1 MSVIGQ
7 ALPRIDGPLKLTGSA
22 KYSSD
27 HNFENMLYGVAVG
40 STIANGRIASVDAGA
55 AREMSGVIEIF
66 HRGNMPALYKSSP
79 EAGPIDESR
88 PPFADDVI
96 RYYGQYVA
104 LVVAETFEEAVAA
117 AACVTVTYADVESPN
132 VALELSPDDE
142 PEEQSRRGEPEAAF
156 AAAPVKV
163 DQVYVIPVE
172 THNAIELHASVA
184 VPEGDRITLYNT
196 TQAVVNSRNVL
207 SEMLGVRREDV
218 RVVMKFLGSGF
229 GSKLWVWPHEPLAAA
244 AARRLGRPIKLV
256 LSRKQNFASAGH
268 RARTRQR
275 VRMSAERDGTLTS
288 LLHEYVNHRSLY
300 DEYDEN
306 CGEATP
312 FFYGTPNLLVTSAQ
326 TKRHVGA
333 PTAMRGPGAVPGL
346 FATESAYD
354 ELAIALDIDPVQL
367 RIKNEPERDQEQNIP
382 FSSRY
387 YIECLTLGAVKFGW
401 AQRTPAVGSMRKD
414 DAILGY
420 GMAGC
425 SWIAA
430 RFAAEARVELRA
442 DGSAFVGI
450 ATQDIGTGTYTVL
463 AQLVAEATGV
473 PLERVIVDI
482 GDTNLPPGPTSGGSM
497 ATASIIPAVNE
508 AARGAMK
515 AAIGLSTTIENAP
528 FAGRKPDELEFK
540 DGRIVTKDGLHG
552 DGVPFEDVLASA
564 NVALVTGSGKGSRTF
579 GEEQPERSAHSYG
592 AHFVEVAWQPQIA
605 RLRVKRI
612 VTVIDGGTI
621 INPRTARNQVLGS
634 LVMGVGMA
642 LFEHTVYDRRSG
654 APINDNL
661 ADYIVATNA
670 DAPSM
675 DVTFLDYPDRYLN
688 EHGARGIGEIGLA
701 GIAAAITS
709 AVYHATGVRVRE
721 LPVEIEKLL
730 EPRDWA
736 AR

>member
-1 MSVIGQ
+1 MSVIGK
-7 ALPRIDGPLKLTGSA
+7 ALSRIDGPLKLTGSA
-22 KYSSD
+22 RYSSD
-27 HNFENMLYGVAVG
+27 HSFANMLYGVVVG
-40 STIANGRIASVDAGA
+40 SSIANGRVTAIDAA
-55 AREMSGVIEIF
+55 AALKMPGVVEIF
-66 HRGNMPALYKSSP
+66 HRDNIPALYKSSP

-88 PPFADDVI
+88 PPFADDVV

-104 LVVAETFEEAVAA
+104 LVVAETFEEAAAA
-117 AACVTVTYADVESPN
+117 AACVNVTYADVASPN
-132 VALELSPDDE
+132 VALELSPDSE
-142 PEEQSRRGEPEAAF
+142 PEQRSRRGDPEAAF

-163 DQVYVIPVE
+163 DQTYVTPVE

-184 VPEGDRITLYNT
+184 VPDGEQITLYNT
-196 TQAVVNSRNVL
+196 TQAVVNSHNVL
-207 SEMLGVRREDV
+207 SEMLGVSGENV

-229 GSKLWVWPHEPLAAA
+229 GAKLWVWPHEPLAAA
-244 AARRLGRPIKLV
+244 AARRLGRPVKVV
-256 LSRKQNFASAGH
+256 LSRKQNFESAGH
-268 RARTRQR
+268 RARTQQR
-275 VRMSAERDGTLTS
+275 VRMCAERDGTLTS
-288 LLHEYVNHRSLY
+288 LLHEYVNHRGVY
-300 DEYDEN
+300 EEYEEN

-354 ELAIALDIDPVQL
+354 ELALALGIDPVEL

-382 FSSRY
+382 FSSRH
-387 YIECLTLGAVKFGW
+387 YIECLTLGAEKFGW
-401 AQRTPAVGSMRKD
+401 SSRTPAVGSMRKD
-414 DAILGY
+414 GVILGW

-425 SWIAA
+425 SWLAA

-463 AQLVAEATGV
+463 AQLVAEATGL

-515 AAIGLSTTIENAP
+515 AAIGLATSIENVP
-528 FAGRKPDELEFK
+528 FAGRKPEELEFK
-540 DGRIVTKDGLHG
+540 NGCIVAKDGSST
-552 DGVPFEDVLASA
+552 DGVRFEDVLASA
-564 NVALVTGSGKGSRTF
+564 KVGLVSGSGKGSRTF
-579 GEEQPERSAHSYG
+579 GEERPERSGHSYG
-592 AHFVEVAWQPQIA
+592 AQFVEVAWQPHIA
-605 RLRVKRI
+605 RLRVNRI

-621 INPRTARNQVLGS
+621 INQRTARNQIQGS

-642 LFEHTVYDRRSG
+642 LFERTLYDRRSG
-654 APINDNL
+654 APINSNL
-661 ADYIVATNA
+661 ADYMVATNA
-670 DAPSM
+670 DAPRM
-675 DVTFLDYPDRYLN
+675 DVTFLDYPDTYLN
-688 EHGARGIGEIGLA
+688 EYGARGIGEIGLA
-701 GIAAAITS
+701 GVAAAITS

-721 LPVEIEKLL
+721 LPVEIEALL
-730 EPRDWA
+730 
-736 AR
+736 